1 MSVIL
6 YSTGC
11 PKCTILKTKMDSKNI
26 KYETVSDVDLMQQK
40 GFMTL
45 PMLEVDG
52 DVMEFGDAIR
62 WLNGV
67 YDEQ

>member
-1 MSVIL
+1 MNVIL

-11 PKCTILKTKMDSKNI
+11 PKCTVLETKLAEKNI
-26 KYETVSDVDLMQQK
+26 KYQTISDTDLMLEK

-52 DVMEFGDAIR
+52 NAMEFGAAVR
-62 WLNGV
+62 WVNGV
-67 YDEQ
+67 

>member
-1 MSVIL
+1 MNVVL

-11 PKCTILKTKMDSKNI
+11 PKCKILEKKMGEKGI
-26 KYETVSDVDLMQQK
+26 VYETVDDVELMEEK

-52 DVMEFGDAIR
+52 AVMDFGEGFK
-62 WLNGV
+62 WVSN
-67 YDEQ
+67 Q